1 MTPADDDEGTPV
13 SVQIRERIRA
23 SRQRFHSNDNIAE
36 FIQPGELDKLVGADG
51 IGSGYVLSCDLERH
65 FDLLDALFKSG
76 LVEGRWIARLSQ
88 QNPHRL
94 HSRSAGTEQNGKK

>member
-36 FIQPGELDKLVGADG
+36 FIQPGELEK
-51 IGSGYVLSCDLERH
+51 
-65 FDLLDALFKSG
+65 LLDAAGYQAAIGEEAYAQPIVGASKPAPTLIGFNPSAVLFSPP
-76 LVEGRWIARLSQ
+76 RQHA
-88 QNPHRL
+88 PHPPC
-94 HSRSAGTEQNGKK
+94 SSP